1 MRTCIHLYIRTVYL
15 ESVGWVDFFCFYIP
29 RFEFLSACKSL
40 NFDDAAGAW
49 LDFDKAGP
57 KDSENSFKGEKRG
70 TFLLYG
76 SLNIYRETSLLKMY
90 MRS

>member
-76 SLNIYRETSLLKMY
+76 SLNIYIY
-90 MRS
+90 I